1 MNYKRSIKEKTVE
14 KIYNFANFASKSEKT
29 DDIVDN
35 VIDKFYNEYG
45 DDIYENFENY
55 EEKLVNQ
62 IMHVGSE
69 NIIGDGRKTWNRLGS
84 GRQNDVS
91 KELNSSFSS

>member
-14 KIYNFANFASKSEKT
+14 KIYNFASKSEKI

-45 DDIYENFENY
+45 DDICENFENY
-55 EEKLVNQ
+55 EKKLVNQ
-62 IMHVGSE
+62 IMHVGS
-69 NIIGDGRKTWNRLGS
+69 
-84 GRQNDVS
+84 
-91 KELNSSFSS
+91 